1 MDTHLKYSVL
11 TLICFSLVGY
21 YFYSSGNKNNKYK
34 QIIKNIGK
42 INYEESKEIV
52 QFILNSYN
60 HYDNEF
66 NNFIWLSLIK
76 SDYNLLKLCF
86 DKKID
91 PNYIRISQWY
101 GTFSLLE
108 MIIIKYYNNIRKKT
122 SRKEKILKY
131 ARNQLYFLIYVN
143 ANADM
148 KCIIPEIQYIL
159 DIANKASKAEYNIIY
174 QIKYGN
180 NPFGILP
187 PIVWFNRLSKDIQ
200 KELLIWCNTVKK
212 DILSYKL
219 TFAQTNKIGGIRAR
233 KLLEYL
239 IIPDKNKLDI
249 INHINIYKYAKSG
262 THLISSFNGYDIK
275 I

>member
-1 MDTHLKYSVL
+1 MDTQFKYSGL
-11 TLICFSLVGY
+11 TLICVSLIGY
-21 YFYSSGNKNNKYK
+21 YFYTFGNKNNKYK

-52 QFILNSYN
+52 QFLLNSYN
-60 HYDNEF
+60 HYDNEM
-66 NNFIWLSLIK
+66 NHFIWLSLIK

-86 DKKID
+86 DKNID
-91 PNYIRISQWY
+91 LNYIMISQWY

-108 MIIIKYYNNIRKKT
+108 MLLIKYYNNIRKRT
-122 SRKEKILKY
+122 LRKNRILKY
-131 ARNQLYFLIYVN
+131 ARNQLYFLLYFN

-148 KCIIPEIQYIL
+148 ECIIPEIQNIL
-159 DIANKASKAEYNIIY
+159 DMANKASNADYNIIY
-174 QIKYGN
+174 QIKNGN

-200 KELLIWCNTVKK
+200 KELLIWCKSIKK

-219 TFAQTNKIGGIRAR
+219 TFAQSNKIGGLRAK

-239 IIPDKNKLDI
+239 IIPEEGKLNM
-249 INHINIYKYAKSG
+249 INHINIYKHVSNGNK
-262 THLISSFNGYDIK
+262 LVSSFNGYDIK